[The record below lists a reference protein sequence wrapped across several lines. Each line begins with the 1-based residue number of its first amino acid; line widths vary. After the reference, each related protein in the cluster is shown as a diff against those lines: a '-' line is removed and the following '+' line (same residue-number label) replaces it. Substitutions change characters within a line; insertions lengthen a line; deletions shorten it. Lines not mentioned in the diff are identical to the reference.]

1 MIRFV
6 TGAAMAASMLAAAPA
21 AAQSYGQPYDAP
33 QGYAQQGYGQ
43 QGYGQQGYGQQGY
56 GNGFWQGAP
65 TDTWQRIS
73 WIEQRIEAGRRDG
86 SLTPQEARRAEI
98 QLRQIRREAMRM
110 RRGSYMSA
118 SNSAMLQSR
127 LDALSRSIRWARRNG
142 NGAYGNNGYGTQ
154 GYGQQG
160 YGQQGY
166 GQQGYGQQGY
176 QQGYAQRDMSRFN
189 TSYDAQRYYR
199 DGPQYSERRL
209 GDADEVYRGSDGR
222 YYCKRSD
229 GTTGLIVGGAAGG
242 LLGNVVDGGHN
253 RVAGTLIGGALGAL
267 LGRSVEQNS
276 DIRCR

>member
-1 MIRFV
+1 MIKFL
-6 TGAAMAASMLAAAPA
+6 TGAALAASMLAAAPA
-21 AAQSYGQPYDAP
+21 AAQSYGSSQAYANR
-33 QGYAQQGYGQ
+33 GYAQGYS
-43 QGYGQQGYGQQGY
+43 
-56 GNGFWQGAP
+56 GNDFWQGAP
-65 TDTWQRIS
+65 NDSWQRIS

-86 SLTPQEARRAEI
+86 SLSPQEARRAEM
-98 QLRQIRREAMRM
+98 QLREIRRDAMRM

-127 LDALSRSIRWARRNG
+127 LDALSRSLRWARHNG
-142 NGAYGNNGYGTQ
+142 NGAYGN

-176 QQGYAQRDMSRFN
+176 GDMSRFN
-189 TSYDAQRYYR
+189 TSYDARRYYR

-209 GDADEVYRGSDGR
+209 SDADEVYRGSDGR

-229 GTTGLIVGGAAGG
+229 GTTGLIVGGAGG
-242 LLGNVVDGGHN
+242 ALLGNVIDGGRN

-276 DIRCR
+276 DVRCR